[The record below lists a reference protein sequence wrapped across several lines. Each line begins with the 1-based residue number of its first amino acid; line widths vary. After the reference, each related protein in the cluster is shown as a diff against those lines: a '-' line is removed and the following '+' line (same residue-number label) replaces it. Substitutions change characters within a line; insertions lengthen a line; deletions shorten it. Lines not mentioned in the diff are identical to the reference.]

1 MQTGLC
7 LGKAH
12 QHRLSAKACSNFQR
26 FQMIFHGPGE
36 RHCGGFMQALPM
48 WLSRKRTPWEK
59 SCCLQPAVDGFP
71 CFSSPARVCQ
81 DLRRG
86 RRWQRSRV
94 GRAVPRDSQAEK
106 GSFASWSVCAVLRR
120 SWNHNYQSL
129 GAGAGP
135 APRLGTTTLC
145 TSTFVASPLNC
156 SVPRHRQPW
165 ANPGAGAGTFPA
177 RY

>member
-1 MQTGLC
+1 MVVSCRLC
-7 LGKAH
+7 PCGRHANVRRGRKLAASS
-12 QHRLSAKACSNFQR
+12 QLLMVFLAFHRLHVC
-26 FQMIFHGPGE
+26 
-36 RHCGGFMQALPM
+36 
-48 WLSRKRTPWEK
+48 
-59 SCCLQPAVDGFP
+59 
-71 CFSSPARVCQ
+71 ARIYAE
-81 DLRRG
+81 G

-94 GRAVPRDSQAEK
+94 GRAAPQDSQAEK